1 MLDFAN
7 CTLIDVLQL
16 TPEEC
21 REILVELRWPLG
33 PICPKCGV
41 PNPYRITRR
50 SKTKNLVSTLF
61 KCRDC
66 KRQFSAT
73 VGTIFEDSKI
83 PLSKWFAAIY
93 LMCSSKK
100 GVSAHQIHRN
110 LGVSYE
116 SAWFMCHRVRAAMD
130 AGSLEKLSGIV
141 EVDETYVGPRTRRG
155 HPTWHENLRDEEQM
169 GLREPA
175 TEGPTAR
182 HRSPF
187 VDKTPVFGVI
197 ERGGGRA
204 RTMVVPDA
212 RAGTLRPL
220 VLEHVDPE
228 NTLLISDAHPAYRS
242 MSQYLPHEVIN
253 HEIEYVRKGGIHT
266 QNIENYWSIFKRGLH
281 GIFHHVSVRH
291 LPMYLKEFDYRASSR
306 KVSDGQRF
314 RSLLGQTRGRLL
326 WYCRSPQFLNP
337 FA

>member
-16 TPEEC
+16 TAEEC
-21 REILVELRWPLG
+21 REILIESRWPQG

-41 PNPYRITRR
+41 PGPYRITRR
-50 SKTKNLVSTLF
+50 SRTKNLVSTLF

-83 PLSKWFAAIY
+83 PLNKWFAAIY

-110 LGVSYE
+110 LDISYE

-130 AGSLEKLSGIV
+130 SGSLEKLSGIV

-175 TEGPTAR
+175 TEGPAAP
-182 HRSPF
+182 HRAPF
-187 VDKTPVFGVI
+187 QDKTPVLGLI

-204 RTMVVPDA
+204 KTIVVPNT

-220 VLEHVDPE
+220 ILEYVDPDT
-228 NTLLISDAHPAYRS
+228 TLLMSDAHPAYRS
-242 MSQYLPHEVIN
+242 MGRHLPHEVIN
-253 HEIEYVRKGGIHT
+253 HEIEYVREGRVHT
-266 QNIENYWSIFKRGLH
+266 QNIENYWNIFKRGVH
-281 GIFHHVSVRH
+281 GIFHHVSLRH
-291 LPMYLKEFDYRASSR
+291 LPMYLKEFDYRASNR

-314 RSLLGQTRGRLL
+314 RRLLGQLQCRLL
-326 WYCRSPQFLNP
+326 WYCRTPQFLNP
-337 FA
+337 YS